1 MIPFL
6 FVQLLYERRE
16 DKMISKRQKDIV
28 LSLIKAKEPVS
39 AEWIAK
45 ELGVSDRTIRTEI
58 KELQSQCSSLGIM
71 IESVRSKGYLLKVT
85 DYEVFDKE
93 FTPNTSD
100 VKDETQSDFS
110 DQANR
115 VLYILKRFLLEK
127 EPIKLESLEEDLF
140 VSKPKIQ
147 NDLKI
152 VREILESYDL
162 KLVSRPHYG
171 TQAEGNE
178 YMKRLCFSNYI
189 LSRNSNLNIDSNS
202 FQLLNEKLFEKI
214 KETIIKK
221 VNEYKIEISDIA
233 LENLATHITI
243 GCKRIEEGFVIEYLE
258 HELTGKYPF
267 ERIVANEI
275 VKEVEGFTGLE
286 FPKSEIDYIIVHL
299 LGTKLIHKN
308 TLDEFGKFDE
318 LGTIIHCMLER
329 LKTELNWDFNDDSE
343 FIQALSLH
351 IRPAMNRLR
360 YNMNIRN
367 PLLDEIKR
375 KYPSAFE
382 GAAIASR
389 CIEEYLEIEV
399 GEHEI
404 AFIAL
409 HIGVALERMKTRQKK
424 TKRVIVVCA
433 SGVGS
438 AKLLYYRLQNE
449 FKDEIDIVATTN
461 YYQLKEYDLS
471 AIDFIISTIPIKEDI
486 GLPVKVV
493 NTFLGEGDIENI
505 RVGLSSVKGHEE
517 KNYLDASRVFIHK
530 DFQDKES
537 VIRFMCEELYKQRLV
552 SKGYVNSVFEREALA
567 PTNFGNLVAIPHPLT
582 PVTEETFWTV
592 CTLKKPIEWTDK
604 HMVQFICLLNIRKEP
619 EDDLDKMYKRLL
631 ALLENSTAV
640 QKILKNESA
649 EEIIKLLN
657 ES

>member
-1 MIPFL
+1 MVL
-6 FVQLLYERRE
+6 
-16 DKMISKRQKDIV
+16 KRQKDIV
-28 LSLIKAKEPVS
+28 LSLMKAKEPVT
-39 AEWIAK
+39 AEWMAK

-58 KELQSQCSSLGIM
+58 KELQSQCSSLGII
-71 IESVRSKGYLLKVT
+71 IESVRGKGYLLNIK
-85 DYEVFDKE
+85 DNEVFEKE
-93 FTPNTSD
+93 FNPNANEAI
-100 VKDETQSDFS
+100 DENQSDFS
-110 DQANR
+110 EQTNR

-127 EPIKLESLEEDLF
+127 EPIKLESLEEELF
-140 VSKPKIQ
+140 VSKPKLQ
-147 NDLKI
+147 NDLKT
-152 VREILESYDL
+152 VREILESYNL

-171 TQAEGNE
+171 TQAEGDE

-189 LSRNSNLNIDSNS
+189 LSRNSSLNIDSNS

-243 GCKRIEEGFVIEYLE
+243 GCKRIEEGFVIEILE
-258 HELTGKYPF
+258 HDITGKYPF

-275 VKEVEGFTGLE
+275 VKEVEEFTGLK

-308 TLDEFGKFDE
+308 ALNEFSKFDE

-329 LKTELNWDFNDDSE
+329 LNTELNWDFHDDSE
-343 FIQALSLH
+343 FIQALTLH

-367 PLLDEIKR
+367 PLLAEIKR

-404 AFIAL
+404 AYIAL
-409 HIGVALERMKTRQKK
+409 HIGVALERMKTRKK
-424 TKRVIVVCA
+424 QEKRVIVVCA

-438 AKLLYYRLQNE
+438 ARLLFYRLQNE

-471 AIDFIISTIPIKEDI
+471 SIDFIISTIPIKEDI
-486 GLPVKVV
+486 GVPVQVV
-493 NTFLGEGDIENI
+493 NTFLREEDIATI
-505 RVGLSSVKGHEE
+505 REGLSSVKECKE
-517 KNYLDASRVFIHK
+517 RSYIDASRVFIHK
-530 DFQDKES
+530 DFEDKES
-537 VIRFMCEELYKQRLV
+537 VIHFLCEELYKQKLV
-552 SKGYVNSVFEREALA
+552 SKDYVNSVMEREALA
-567 PTNFGNLVAIPHPLT
+567 PTNFGNLVAIPHSLT
-582 PVTEETFWTV
+582 PETEETFWTV
-592 CTLKKPIEWTDK
+592 CTLKKPIVWADK
-604 HMVQFICLLNIRKEP
+604 QKVQFICLLNIRKVP
-619 EDDLDKMYKRLL
+619 EDDLERMYQRLL
-631 ALLENSTAV
+631 ALLENSTAI
-640 QKILKNESA
+640 QKILKSESA
-649 EEIIKLLN
+649 EEIIKILN

>member
-1 MIPFL
+1 M
-6 FVQLLYERRE
+6 V
-16 DKMISKRQKDIV
+16 SKRQKDIV
-28 LSLIKAKEPVS
+28 LSLMKAKEPVT
-39 AEWIAK
+39 AEWMAK

-58 KELQSQCSSLGIM
+58 KELQSHFTSLGII
-71 IESVRSKGYLLKVT
+71 IESVRGKGYLLDIK
-85 DYEVFDKE
+85 DYEVFEKE
-93 FTPNTSD
+93 FNPNAHD
-100 VKDETQSDFS
+100 AIDETQSDFS
-110 DQANR
+110 EQANR

-127 EPIKLESLEEDLF
+127 EPIKLESLEEELF
-140 VSKPKIQ
+140 VSKPKLQ
-147 NDLKI
+147 NDLKT
-152 VREILESYDL
+152 VREILESYHL

-171 TQAEGNE
+171 TQVEGDE
-178 YMKRLCFSNYI
+178 YRKRLCFSNYI
-189 LSRNSNLNIDSNS
+189 LSRNSNLNIDNSS
-202 FQLLNEKLFEKI
+202 FQLLDQKLFEKI

-243 GCKRIEEGFVIEYLE
+243 GCKRIEEGFVIENLE
-258 HELTGKYPF
+258 HDLTGKYPF

-275 VKEVEGFTGLE
+275 VKEVEEFTGLK
-286 FPKSEIDYIIVHL
+286 FPKSEIEYIIVHL

-308 TLDEFGKFDE
+308 TLNEFSKFDE

-329 LKTELNWDFNDDSE
+329 LKNELNWDLRDDSE
-343 FIQALSLH
+343 FIQSLTLH

-389 CIEEYLEIEV
+389 CINEYLGIEV

-404 AFIAL
+404 AYIAL

-424 TKRVIVVCA
+424 AKRVIVVCA

-438 AKLLYYRLQNE
+438 ARLLFYRLQNE

-461 YYQLKEYDLS
+461 FYQLRQYDLS
-471 AIDFIISTIPIKEDI
+471 SIDFIISTIPIKEDI
-486 GLPVKVV
+486 GVPVQVV
-493 NTFLGEGDIENI
+493 NTFIGEGDIANI
-505 RVGLSSVKGHEE
+505 RESLSSVKECEE
-517 KNYLDASRVFIHK
+517 QSYLDESRVFIHK
-530 DFQDKES
+530 DFEDKES
-537 VIRFMCEELYKQRLV
+537 VIRFLCEELYKQKLV
-552 SKGYVNSVFEREALA
+552 SKDYINSVLEREAVA
-567 PTNFGNLVAIPHPLT
+567 PTSFGNLVAIPHPLI
-582 PVTEETFWTV
+582 PETEETFWTV

-604 HMVQFICLLNIRKEP
+604 HMVQFICLLNIRKVP
-619 EDDLDKMYKRLL
+619 EGDLERMYKRLL
-631 ALLENSTAV
+631 ALLENSTKV
-640 QKILKNESA
+640 QKVLKSGSA
-649 EEIIKLLN
+649 EEIIKILN

>member
-1 MIPFL
+1 M
-6 FVQLLYERRE
+6 V
-16 DKMISKRQKDIV
+16 SKRQKDIV
-28 LSLIKAKEPVS
+28 LSLMKEKEPVT

-58 KELQSQCSSLGIM
+58 KELQSQSSLGII
-71 IESVRSKGYLLKVT
+71 IESIRGKGYQLTIK
-85 DYEVFDKE
+85 DFEVFEAAFHPHADDLMKE
-93 FTPNTSD
+93 HQ
-100 VKDETQSDFS
+100 VDFS
-110 DQANR
+110 EQANR

-127 EPIKLESLEEDLF
+127 EPIKLESLEEELF
-140 VSKPKIQ
+140 ISKPKLQ
-147 NDLKI
+147 NDLKM

-189 LSRNSNLNIDSNS
+189 LIRNNNLNIDSPS
-202 FQLLNEKLFEKI
+202 FQLLNEKLFEEI

-221 VNEYKIEISDIA
+221 VNKYKIEISDIA

-258 HELTGKYPF
+258 HDLTGKYPF

-275 VKEVEGFTGLE
+275 VKEVEEFTGLK

-318 LGTIIHCMLER
+318 LGTIIQCMLDR
-329 LKTELNWDFNDDSE
+329 LKTELNWDFHDDSE

-389 CIEEYLEIEV
+389 CIEEYLHIEV

-404 AFIAL
+404 AYIAL
-409 HIGVALERMKTRQKK
+409 HIGVALERMKTRHKR

-438 AKLLYYRLQNE
+438 AKLLFYRLQNE
-449 FKDEIDIVATTN
+449 FKDEIEIVATTN
-461 YYQLKEYDLS
+461 YYQLNEYDLS
-471 AIDFIISTIPIKEDI
+471 SIDFIISTIPIKEDI
-486 GLPVKVV
+486 GVPIKVV
-493 NTFLGEGDIENI
+493 NTFLGEGDIANI
-505 RVGLSSVKGHEE
+505 RESLSSVKESE
-517 KNYLDASRVFIHK
+517 KQSYLDASRVFIHK

-537 VIRFMCEELYKQRLV
+537 VIHFLCEQLYQQKLV
-552 SKGYVNSVFEREALA
+552 SKDYVNLVLEREALA

-604 HMVQFICLLNIRKEP
+604 HMVQFVCLLNIRKVP
-619 EDDLDKMYKRLL
+619 EDDLERMYRKLI
-631 ALLENSTAV
+631 ALLENSAAV
-640 QKILKNESA
+640 QKLLKSQSA
-649 EEIIKLLN
+649 EEIIQILQ
-657 ES
+657 